1 MSIISNEYINSVIN
15 NIAEA
20 LELKEWTCNK
30 QSFDKIAQNYF
41 GVIIPIYLSGQRDN
55 KTVNI
60 PIVLKLAP
68 TDERY
73 RVSGAVG
80 IFFAKEVFVYR
91 KVLHRYGEIQKNYPL
106 IQFVMPECYYFRDD
120 HCHEL
125 IAMQNMCERG
135 FKPFVSSNFLD
146 INHIVVALES
156 LARFHALSYIFEKT
170 NALLYKEAKEYCV
183 PITEKNNKRFI
194 DILVDRLKKAIVKF
208 DNTKYVTLLKNLE
221 HECVNII
228 ESVNR
233 NVKSLCLCH
242 GDIWKENILFKYED
256 NLPTSACIIDYQ
268 TTRIGSPAFD
278 VLFLIITSTTSCL
291 RKKHFKHLLDV
302 YYETF
307 QLTLKY
313 ANMNSEEIYSREML
327 DYDLGIVGPSCFIVA
342 NTAMWLA
349 SGLQEEGHVRSKI
362 VLNTDAERTEAVIK
376 YKNIISGIIDDL
388 SDNNYIHS
396 VFL

>member
-135 FKPFVSSNFLD
+135 FKPF
-146 INHIVVALES
+146 
-156 LARFHALSYIFEKT
+156 
-170 NALLYKEAKEYCV
+170 
-183 PITEKNNKRFI
+183 
-194 DILVDRLKKAIVKF
+194 
-208 DNTKYVTLLKNLE
+208 
-221 HECVNII
+221 
-228 ESVNR
+228 
-233 NVKSLCLCH
+233 
-242 GDIWKENILFKYED
+242 D